1 MWLSDTSV
9 RRPVLAM
16 VMNLILIAFGVV
28 AYTRLPVREYPD
40 IEPPI
45 VTVET
50 YYRGASASV
59 VERRITQRLEDRISQ
74 VEAIKNISSIS
85 TDGKSEITVEF
96 NLGRDLDAAANDIRE
111 AMGPILATMPEE
123 VEPPN
128 VGKTELSA
136 EVLMYLNLTS
146 EFRSTLELT
155 DYAERY
161 LLDRFSRLPGIA
173 RVRINGGSRYALR
186 VWLNREALAARGLTA
201 LDVEEALRRENVDP
215 PAGTVQSLDRQFT
228 VRLNR
233 QYNTTA
239 DFENLVIARGEN
251 GYQVRLGEVAK
262 VELGAEEARSVFKGN
277 RVLMISMGMIRQSR
291 ANPLEVAKAVRA
303 EAEKIRQTL
312 PKDMRLENSYDIS
325 QFIEESINEVYR
337 TLLIALALVVA
348 IIYLFLGSMRAVLV
362 PMLAV
367 PVSMFAT
374 CIVLM
379 ALDYSMNTLTLLAF
393 VLAIG
398 LVVDDAIV
406 VLENIHRRVEEGEKP
421 LVAAYLGTRQVG
433 FAVIATTMVLM
444 AVFVPVTFMPGD
456 TGRLFAEFS
465 VTLAIAVGFSGFVA
479 LTLSPML
486 ASKILRG
493 REGDGFVAM
502 LLQKVFTFVQE
513 LYRKVL
519 SFALQFPATAFPVV
533 AGITLMCWWLLKT
546 MPDEFTPREDRG
558 SFFVT
563 ATSPPGTTF
572 ANSLGTM
579 NTLNEK
585 LMYLVEGEK
594 QEATRINARA
604 PRNFGSAADFND
616 SICVVTLTPF
626 GTRRNGFDIMSE
638 VRQKTADIPQGKVA
652 VIMRQ
657 GMMRG
662 LNKALEIVLS
672 GPTFEELA
680 QWRDIILTK
689 AKENPKLV
697 GFDCDYRDTK
707 PQLRVSIN
715 QTRAADLGVSS
726 ANIGRTLETLLGGRR
741 ATTFIHQGEEYDVI
755 LEGNYGDKRSP
766 LDLNNIFV
774 RSERSKELIPLA
786 NLVTMEEF
794 ADSGTLNRYNRMR
807 SITFDS
813 ELVTGYSLGEAV
825 EYMEKLI
832 QDNLPASAVIGYKGN
847 ALKLKESS
855 GSSGFIFALAM
866 LVAFLVLAAQ
876 FESFVHPLT
885 IMLTVPVAVA
895 GALLGL
901 QFMGLN
907 QSIYSQIGLIMLIGL
922 AAKNGILIVEFIN
935 QLRDEGVDFREA
947 ILRAS
952 EQRLRPI
959 VMTALA
965 TVMGAL
971 PLMLGHGAGY
981 ETRMVVGVV
990 VVFGVSL
997 ATIVTLFLVPMVY
1010 ALIARSTGTPL
1021 DVTRKLESEL
1031 TGEEPKLPTK
1041 YPALIPLLLFAFL
1054 LLPSCNVAPS
1064 YLVPKP
1070 KLPTEFKTAGPWR
1083 TAKPR
1088 DDAHR
1093 GHWWSLFGDAQLNAL
1108 MKQAEAGSPTL
1119 ELAAHRV
1126 TEAQALA
1133 RADRAGLFPF
1143 LALNATETRSRGSN
1157 TLKYNFAGGRTRNI
1171 MGATFDFN
1179 YELDFWGKV
1188 RNRGS
1193 AGVARAEAE
1202 QSDYQSALLGLQS
1215 ELALNYFAV
1224 RAQDAQIALLK
1235 RTVAL
1240 RKKTVDLA
1248 RTRFAQGDIA
1258 QIDVAQA
1265 ETDLAATEAEAIG
1278 LEKKRAELEHAIA
1291 LLLGTTPSQFSL
1303 VPDETKGAPPSIPT
1317 SVPSDLLER
1326 RPDIAAAER
1335 QMAALNAEVGIAK
1348 AALYPSVSIGATV
1361 GSQTSYA
1368 EKVGNA
1374 ASRVWGLGPV
1384 AFNWP
1389 LLQGGGVR
1397 AKIDA
1402 AQARYDQAA
1411 ASYKSTVLGAMRD
1424 AEDAL
1429 SGISIL
1435 QRQSAAQDVTVASAR
1450 KALDLSQKRYESGL
1464 VAYYEVLD
1472 GQRTLLRAEQESTRI
1487 QGERFLAAVLLIKAL
1502 GGGW

>member
-74 VEAIKNISSIS
+74 VEAIKNISSVS

-96 NLGRDLDAAANDIRE
+96 NLGRDLDGAANDIRE
-111 AMGPILATMPEE
+111 AISPILATMPEE

-136 EVLMYLNLTS
+136 EVLMYMNLTS
-146 EFRSTLELT
+146 DSRSTLELN

-161 LLDRFSRLPGIA
+161 LVDRFSRLPGIA
-173 RVRINGGSRYALR
+173 RVRVSGAARYALR

-215 PAGTVQSLDRQFT
+215 AAGAVQSLDRQFT

-233 QYNTTA
+233 QYNTTE
-239 DFENLVIARGEN
+239 DFEKLVVARGEN
-251 GYQVRLGEVAK
+251 GYQVRLAEVAK
-262 VELGAEEARSVFKGN
+262 VELGADEARTIFRGN
-277 RVLMISMGMIRQSR
+277 RVRMVSLGMVRQSR
-291 ANPLEVAKAVRA
+291 ANPLEVAQAVRA
-303 EAEKIRQTL
+303 EAEKIRSTL
-312 PKDMRLENSYDIS
+312 PGDLKLENSYDIS
-325 QFIEESINEVYR
+325 QFIEESIHEVYR
-337 TLLIALALVVA
+337 TLAIALGLVVV

-379 ALDYSMNTLTLLAF
+379 MLDYSMNTLTLLAF

-406 VLENIHRRVEEGEKP
+406 VLENIHRRIEDGESP

-433 FAVIATTMVLM
+433 FAVVATTLVLM

-493 REGDGFVAM
+493 REEDSFVARM
-502 LLQKVFTFVQE
+502 MHRLFAFIQTGYRRLLAFC
-513 LYRKVL
+513 LH
-519 SFALQFPATAFPVV
+519 FPATAFPLVV
-533 AGITLMCWWLLKT
+533 GVTALCGWLLKT
-546 MPDEFTPREDRG
+546 MPEEFAPREDRG

-572 ANSLGTM
+572 ANTVETLDV
-579 NTLNEK
+579 LNER
-585 LMYLVEGEK
+585 LMYLVEEK
-594 QEATRINARA
+594 NEATRINARA
-604 PRNFGSAADFND
+604 PRTFGTAADFNE
-616 SICVVTLTPF
+616 SIAVVTLSPF
-626 GTRRNGFDIMSE
+626 GTRRNGFDIMAE
-638 VRQKTADIPQGKVA
+638 VRNKTTGIPAAKISV
-652 VIMRQ
+652 VMRQ
-657 GMMRG
+657 GMSRG
-662 LNKALEIVLS
+662 LNKALEVVLS
-672 GPTFEELA
+672 GNTFEELA
-680 QWRDIILTK
+680 QWRDIILAK
-689 AKENPKLV
+689 ARDNPKLV

-707 PQLRVSIN
+707 PQLRVSID
-715 QTRAADLGVSS
+715 QARAADLGVSS

-741 ATTFIHQGEEYDVI
+741 ATTFVHQGEEYDVI
-755 LEGNYGDKRSP
+755 MEGSYSDKRSP

-774 RSERSKELIPLA
+774 RSERSKALIPLA
-786 NLVTMEEF
+786 NLVTMDEF

-807 SITFDS
+807 SITFDA
-813 ELVTGYSLGEAV
+813 ELATGYSLGEGVA
-825 EYMEKLI
+825 YLEKLI
-832 QDNLPASAVIGYKGN
+832 ADNLPPSAIVGYKGN
-847 ALKLKESS
+847 SLKLKESS
-855 GSSGFIFALAM
+855 GSSGFIFALAL

-885 IMLTVPVAVA
+885 IMLTVPVAIA

-901 QFMGLN
+901 QYESLN
-907 QSIYSQIGLIMLIGL
+907 QSIYSQVGLIMLIGL

-935 QLRDEGVDFREA
+935 QLRDEGVEFREA
-947 ILRAS
+947 ILQAS

-971 PLMLGHGAGY
+971 PLMLGHGAGF

-990 VVFGVSL
+990 IVYGVSL

-1010 ALIARSTGTPL
+1010 ALIAQRTGSPL
-1021 DVTRKLESEL
+1021 DVTRRLESAL
-1031 TGEEPKLPTK
+1031 TGEDPKPKAK
-1041 YPALIPLLLFAFL
+1041 YPALIPLLAAALL
-1054 LLPSCNVAPS
+1054 LLPSCDLAPRH
-1064 YLVPKP
+1064 LGLKP
-1070 KLPTEFKTAGPWR
+1070 DLPTAFKTDGPWR
-1083 TAKPR
+1083 TAKPS
-1088 DDAHR
+1088 DDLAR
-1093 GHWWSLFGDAQLNAL
+1093 GDWWHLFNDSKLNSLMQ
-1108 MKQAEAGSPTL
+1108 QARSGSPTL
-1119 ELAAHRV
+1119 EVAAHRV
-1126 TEAQALA
+1126 REAQALA
-1133 RADRAGLFPF
+1133 RADRAGFFPF
-1143 LALNATETRSRGSN
+1143 VSFNSSNSRSRGSGN
-1157 TLKYNFAGGRTRNI
+1157 LEFQFAGGRTRN
-1171 MGATFDFN
+1171 MLGGTLDFA
-1179 YELDFWGKV
+1179 YEIDFWGRV
-1188 RNRGS
+1188 RNTAR
-1193 AGVARAEAE
+1193 AGAARAEAE
-1202 QSDYQSALLGLQS
+1202 LADYQNALLGLQS
-1215 ELALNYFAV
+1215 EVAMNYFALRV
-1224 RAQDAQIALLK
+1224 QDTQIALLK
-1235 RTVAL
+1235 RNVES
-1240 RKKTVDLA
+1240 RRKTVQLSQ
-1248 RTRFAQGDIA
+1248 TRFKQGDIA

-1265 ETDLAATEAEAIG
+1265 ETDLASTEAEAIG
-1278 LEKKRAELEHAIA
+1278 LEKKRTELEHAIA
-1291 LLLGTTPSQFSL
+1291 LLLGLVPSQFSL
-1303 VPDETKGAPPSIPT
+1303 SAREINGTPPSIPA

-1326 RPDIAAAER
+1326 RPDIASAER
-1335 QMAALNAEVGIAK
+1335 SMAAMNAEIGVARAAMFPSISVG
-1348 AALYPSVSIGATV
+1348 VSGGTQS
-1361 GSQTSYA
+1361 GYSW
-1368 EKVGNA
+1368 KVFDA
-1374 ASRVWGLGPV
+1374 QSRIWSLGPAAV
-1384 AFNWP
+1384 DWP
-1389 LLQGGGVR
+1389 IFRGGALR
-1397 AKIDA
+1397 ANKKA
-1402 AQARYDQAA
+1402 TEARYDQAA
-1411 ASYKSTVLGAMRD
+1411 ATYKSTILGAMRD

-1429 SGISIL
+1429 SGLAIL
-1435 QRQSAAQDVTVASAR
+1435 KRQAAAQEATATAAR
-1450 KALDLSQKRYESGL
+1450 TALDLSQKRYDSGL

-1472 GQRTLLRAEQESTRI
+1472 SQRTLLRAEQEATRI
-1487 QGERFLAAVLLIKAL
+1487 RGDRFLSAVMLIKAL

>member
-16 VMNLILIAFGVV
+16 VMNLILIAFGIV
-28 AYTRLPVREYPD
+28 AYTRLQVREYPD

-85 TDGKSEITVEF
+85 IDGKSEITVEF

-111 AMGPILATMPEE
+111 AISPILATMPEE

-128 VGKTELSA
+128 VGKTELSS
-136 EVLMYLNLTS
+136 EVLMYLNLAS
-146 EFRSTLELT
+146 DSRSTLELN

-161 LLDRFSRLPGIA
+161 LVDRFSRLAGIA
-173 RVRINGGSRYALR
+173 RVRINGGTRYALR
-186 VWLNREALAARGLTA
+186 IWLDREALAARGLTA

-228 VRLNR
+228 VRINR
-233 QYNTTA
+233 QYQTTE
-239 DFENLVIARGEN
+239 DFEKLVIARGEN
-251 GYQVRLGEVAK
+251 GYQVRLAEVAK
-262 VELGAEEARSVFKGN
+262 VELGAEEARTSFKGN
-277 RVLMISMGMIRQSR
+277 RVRMVSLGMIRQSR
-291 ANPLEVAKAVRA
+291 SNPLDVAKAVRA
-303 EAEKIRQTL
+303 EAEKIRATL

-325 QFIEESINEVYR
+325 QFIEESLNEVYR
-337 TLLIALALVVA
+337 TLCIALALVIA
-348 IIYLFLGSMRAVLV
+348 IIYLFLGNMRAVLV
-362 PMLAV
+362 PTLAV
-367 PVSMFAT
+367 PVSVFAT
-374 CIVLM
+374 CIVLYAM
-379 ALDYSMNTLTLLAF
+379 NYSMNTLTLLAF

-406 VLENIHRRVEEGEKP
+406 VLENIHRRIELGEKP
-421 LVAAYLGTRQVG
+421 LVASFLGTRQVG
-433 FAVIATTMVLM
+433 FAVIATTLVLL

-456 TGRLFAEFS
+456 TGRMFAEFS

-479 LTLSPML
+479 LTLTPML
-486 ASKILRG
+486 ASKIMRD
-493 REGDGFVAM
+493 REGDGLVAR
-502 LLQKVFTFVQE
+502 LLKRVFEFVQR
-513 LYRKVL
+513 LYRQVL
-519 SFALQFPATAFPVV
+519 GFALNFPATAIPVV
-533 AGITLMCWWLLKT
+533 LGLTAMCWWLLKT
-546 MPDEFTPREDRG
+546 IPDEFTPREDRG

-572 ANSLGTM
+572 ANTM
-579 NTLNEK
+579 ETLEVMNEK
-585 LMYLVEGEK
+585 LMYLVEGT
-594 QEATRINARA
+594 QEATRVNARA
-604 PRNFGSAADFND
+604 PRNFGTTADFNE
-616 SICVVTLTPF
+616 SIAVVTLTPF
-626 GTRRNGFDIMSE
+626 GTRRNGFDIMAE
-638 VRQKTADIPQGKVA
+638 VRQKTADIPSAKVS

-662 LNKALEIVLS
+662 LNKPMEIVVS

-689 AKENPKLV
+689 AKENPKLI

-715 QTRAADLGVSS
+715 QSRAADLGVSS

-741 ATTFIHQGEEYDVI
+741 ATTFIHQGEEYDVM
-755 LEGNYGDKRSP
+755 LEGSYGDKRSP

-774 RSERSKELIPLA
+774 RSERSKQLIPLA
-786 NLVTMEEF
+786 NLVTMDEF

-807 SITFDS
+807 SITFDA
-813 ELVTGYSLGEAV
+813 ELASGYSLGEGIN
-825 EYMEKLI
+825 YMEQI
-832 QDNLPASAVIGYKGN
+832 IRETLPPNAIVGYKGN
-847 ALKLKESS
+847 ALKLKDNS
-855 GSSGFIFALAM
+855 GSIGLIFALAM
-866 LVAFLVLAAQ
+866 LIAFLVLAAQ
-876 FESFVHPLT
+876 FESFVHPFT

-901 QFMGLN
+901 QLMGLN

-935 QLRDEGVDFREA
+935 QLRDEGMEFREA
-947 ILRAS
+947 ILQAS

-997 ATIVTLFLVPMVY
+997 ATVVTLFLVPMVY
-1010 ALIARSTGTPL
+1010 ALIGLHTGSPL
-1021 DVTRKLESEL
+1021 DVTRKLETAL
-1031 TGEEPKLPTK
+1031 TGEESKEKSK
-1041 YPALIPLLLFAFL
+1041 YPALLHLLLFAFM
-1054 LLPSCNVAPS
+1054 LLPSCNLAPKF
-1064 YLVPKP
+1064 LIPKP
-1070 KLPTEFKTAGPWR
+1070 KLPTEFKTTGPWR

-1088 DDAHR
+1088 DEASR
-1093 GHWWSLFGDAQLNAL
+1093 GNWWSLFGDARLNAL
-1108 MKQAEAGSPTL
+1108 MQQAQTGSPTL

-1126 TEAQALA
+1126 TEAKALA
-1133 RADRAGLFPF
+1133 RADRANLFPF
-1143 LALNATETRSRGSN
+1143 LTLNGSATRSRGSSN
-1157 TLKYNFAGGRTRNI
+1157 MKFQFAGGRTRNV
-1171 MGATFDFN
+1171 MGATLDFE
-1179 YELDFWGKV
+1179 YELDFWGKL
-1188 RNRGS
+1188 RNQSR
-1193 AGVARAEAE
+1193 AGAARAEA
-1202 QSDYQSALLGLQS
+1202 QQADYHNALLGLQS
-1215 ELALNYFAV
+1215 ELAMNYFALRV
-1224 RAQDAQIALLK
+1224 QDAQIALLR

-1240 RKKTVDLA
+1240 RRKTVELA
-1248 RTRFAQGDIA
+1248 RTRFTQGDIG

-1278 LEKKRAELEHAIA
+1278 LERKRAELEHAIA
-1291 LLLGTTPSQFSL
+1291 LLLGKTPSEFSQ
-1303 VPDETKGAPPSIPT
+1303 PAHDMSGAPPSVPA

-1326 RPDIAAAER
+1326 RPDIATAER
-1335 QMAALNAEVGIAK
+1335 QMAALNAEIGVAK
-1348 AALYPSVSIGATV
+1348 AALFPSLSIGLSGGT
-1361 GSQTSYA
+1361 QTSYA
-1368 EKVGNA
+1368 WKLA
-1374 ASRVWGLGPV
+1374 DAQSRVWGLGP
-1384 AFNWP
+1384 AAIEWP
-1389 LLQGGGVR
+1389 LLRGGGVR
-1397 AKIDA
+1397 ANIEATK
-1402 AQARYDQAA
+1402 ARYDQAA
-1411 ASYKSTVLGAMRD
+1411 ASYKNTVLSAMRD

-1429 SGISIL
+1429 SGLAIL
-1435 QRQSAAQDVTVASAR
+1435 QRQAAAQEATAASAR
-1450 KALDLSQKRYESGL
+1450 RALDLSQKRYDSGL

-1472 GQRTLLRAEQESTRI
+1472 SQRTLLRAEQEATRI
-1487 QGERFLAAVLLIKAL
+1487 QGERFLASVLLIKAL

>member
-16 VMNLILIAFGVV
+16 VMNLILIAFGIV
-28 AYTRLPVREYPD
+28 AYTRLAVREYPD

-50 YYRGASASV
+50 YYRGASANV

-74 VEAIKNISSIS
+74 VEAIKNISSVS

-111 AMGPILATMPEE
+111 AISPILPTMPEE

-128 VGKTELSA
+128 VGKTELSS

-146 EFRSTLELT
+146 EFRSTLELN

-161 LLDRFSRLPGIA
+161 LVDRFSRLPGIA

-186 VWLNREALAARGLTA
+186 VWLDREALAARGLTA

-215 PAGTVQSLDRQFT
+215 PAGAVQSLDRQFT

-233 QYNTTA
+233 QYQSTG
-239 DFENLVIARGEN
+239 DFEKLVIARGEN
-251 GYQVRLGEVAK
+251 GYQVRLAEVAK
-262 VELGAEEARSVFKGN
+262 VELGAEEARNVFKGN
-277 RVLMISMGMIRQSR
+277 RVLMVSLGMIRQSR
-291 ANPLEVAKAVRA
+291 ANPLEVARAVRA
-303 EAEKIRQTL
+303 EAEKIRETL

-325 QFIEESINEVYR
+325 QFIEESIHEVYR
-337 TLLIALALVVA
+337 TLIIALVLVVA

-362 PMLAV
+362 PVLAV

-406 VLENIHRRVEEGEKP
+406 VLENIHRRIEEGEKP

-433 FAVIATTMVLM
+433 FAVVATTLVLM
-444 AVFVPVTFMPGD
+444 SVFVPVTFMPGD

-493 REGDGFVAM
+493 REGDGLVAR
-502 LLQKVFTFVQE
+502 LLEKAFGHVQAG
-513 LYRKVL
+513 YRRVL
-519 SFALQFPATAFPVV
+519 GLALRFPATALPLV
-533 AGITLMCWWLLKT
+533 AGITVMCWWLLKT
-546 MPDEFTPREDRG
+546 IPDEFTPREDRG

-572 ANSLGTM
+572 ANTLETM
-579 NTLNEK
+579 NAVNER
-585 LMYLVEGEK
+585 LMYLVEGERN
-594 QEATRINARA
+594 EATRVNARA
-604 PRNFGSAADFND
+604 PRTFGSAADFHE

-626 GTRRNGFDIMSE
+626 GTRRDGFQIMDE
-638 VRQKTADIPQGKVA
+638 LRAKTGDIPQAK
-652 VIMRQ
+652 ISITMRQ

-662 LNKALEIVLS
+662 LNKALEIVVS

-680 QWRDIILTK
+680 AWRDIILRK
-689 AKENPKLV
+689 AKENPNLV

-755 LEGNYGDKRSP
+755 LEGSYRDKRSP

-774 RSERSKELIPLA
+774 RSERSQELIPLA
-786 NLVTMEEF
+786 NLVTMDEF

-807 SITFDS
+807 SITFDA
-813 ELVTGYSLGEAV
+813 ELVTGYSLGQAV
-825 EYMEKLI
+825 QDMEQLI
-832 QDNLPASAVIGYKGN
+832 HDNLPASAVIGYKGN
-847 ALKLKESS
+847 SLKLKESS
-855 GSSGFIFALAM
+855 GSSGFIFALAL

-901 QFMGLN
+901 QFMGMN

-935 QLRDEGVDFREA
+935 QLRDEGLSFHDA

-971 PLMLGHGAGY
+971 PLMLGHGAGF

-990 VVFGVSL
+990 IVFGVSL
-997 ATIVTLFLVPMVY
+997 ATLVTLFLVPMVY
-1010 ALIARSTGTPL
+1010 GLIAQRTGSPL
-1021 DVTRKLESEL
+1021 DVTRRLESEL
-1031 TGEEPKLPTK
+1031 SGEEAKERTNL
-1041 YPALIPLLLFAFL
+1041 PALVHVLLLALL
-1054 LLPSCNVAPS
+1054 LLPSCNLAPN
-1064 YLVPKP
+1064 YLIPQP
-1070 KLPTEFKTAGPWR
+1070 KLPTEFKTEGPWR
-1083 TAKPR
+1083 TATPK
-1088 DDAHR
+1088 DDASR
-1093 GHWWSLFGDAQLNAL
+1093 GNWWSLFRDSKLNTL

-1143 LALNATETRSRGSN
+1143 LTFNGSALRNRGSSN
-1157 TLKYNFAGGRTRNI
+1157 MKFQFAGGRTRNTL
-1171 MGATFDFN
+1171 GGTLDFD
-1179 YELDFWGKV
+1179 YELDFWGKL
-1188 RNRGS
+1188 RNQARS
-1193 AGVARAEAE
+1193 GVAKAEAE
-1202 QSDYQSALLGLQS
+1202 HADYHTALLGLQS
-1215 ELALNYFAV
+1215 ELALNYFTL

-1235 RTVAL
+1235 RTVGV
-1240 RKKTVDLA
+1240 RRKTVDLA
-1248 RTRFAQGDIA
+1248 RTRFEQGDIA

-1265 ETDLAATEAEAIG
+1265 ETELASAEAEAIG

-1291 LLLGTTPSQFSL
+1291 LLLGLTPSQFSL
-1303 VPDETKGAPPSIPT
+1303 TTDEIRGSPPSIPA

-1335 QMAALNAEVGIAK
+1335 QMASLNAEIGVAK
-1348 AALYPSVSIGATV
+1348 AALFPSVRIGLT
-1361 GSQTSYA
+1361 GGTQTSYVWKLLDA
-1368 EKVGNA
+1368 Q
-1374 ASRVWGLGPV
+1374 SRVWGLGPGTIE
-1384 AFNWP
+1384 WP
-1389 LLQGGGVR
+1389 LLRGGGVR
-1397 AKIDA
+1397 ANIDA
-1402 AQARYDQAA
+1402 TKARYDQAA
-1411 ASYKSTVLGAMRD
+1411 ASYKNTVLSAVRD
-1424 AEDAL
+1424 VEDAL
-1429 SGISIL
+1429 SGLSVL
-1435 QRQSAAQDVTVASAR
+1435 QRQAAAQAATADSAR
-1450 KALDLSQKRYESGL
+1450 RALELSQKRYDSGL

-1472 GQRTLLRAEQESTRI
+1472 AQRTLLRAEQEATRI
-1487 QGERFLAAVLLIKAL
+1487 QGERFLSAILLIKAL

>member
-111 AMGPILATMPEE
+111 AISPILASMPEE

-128 VGKTELSA
+128 VGKTELSS

-146 EFRSTLELT
+146 DSRTTLELN

-161 LLDRFSRLPGIA
+161 LVDRFSRLPGIA

-186 VWLNREALAARGLTA
+186 VWLDREALAARGLTA

-233 QYNTTA
+233 QYQSTE
-239 DFENLVIARGEN
+239 DFEKLVIARGEN
-251 GYQVRLGEVAK
+251 GYQVRLAEVAR
-262 VELGAEEARSVFKGN
+262 VELGADEARTVFKGN
-277 RVLMISMGMIRQSR
+277 RVLMVSLGMIRQSR
-291 ANPLEVAKAVRA
+291 ANPLEVAQAVRA
-303 EAEKIRQTL
+303 ESEKIRATL

-325 QFIEESINEVYR
+325 QFIEESIHEVYR
-337 TLLIALALVVA
+337 TLVIALVLVVA

-406 VLENIHRRVEEGEKP
+406 VLENIHRRIEEGEKP

-433 FAVIATTMVLM
+433 FAVVATTLVLM
-444 AVFVPVTFMPGD
+444 SVFVPVTFMPGD

-493 REGDGFVAM
+493 REGDGLVAR
-502 LLQKVFTFVQE
+502 LLQKVFEWIQGA
-513 LYRKVL
+513 YRKVL
-519 SFALQFPATAFPVV
+519 GFALNFPATAFPVV
-533 AGITLMCWWLLKT
+533 VGITLMCWWLLKT

-572 ANSLGTM
+572 ASTQE
-579 NTLNEK
+579 TLNVLNERV
-585 LMYLVEGEK
+585 MYLVEDTK
-594 QEATRINARA
+594 EATRVNARA
-604 PRNFGSAADFND
+604 PRNFGSTADFNE
-616 SICVVTLTPF
+616 SIAVITLTPF
-626 GTRRNGFDIMSE
+626 GTRRNGFDIMNE
-638 VRQKTADIPQGKVA
+638 VRQKTAGMPDAKVS
-652 VIMRQ
+652 VVMRQ

-662 LNKALEIVLS
+662 LNKSLEIVLS

-680 QWRDIILTK
+680 EWRDIIMTK
-689 AKENPKLV
+689 AKENPRLV

-741 ATTFIHQGEEYDVI
+741 ATTFIYQGEEYDVI
-755 LEGNYGDKRSP
+755 LEGSYVDKRSP

-813 ELVTGYSLGEAV
+813 ELANGYSLGEAV
-825 EYMEKLI
+825 DYMEKLI
-832 QDNLPASAVIGYKGN
+832 QENLPSSAVVGYKGN

-855 GSSGFIFALAM
+855 GSSAFIFALAM

-901 QFMGLN
+901 QFMGMN

-935 QLRDEGVDFREA
+935 QLRDEGVEFREA
-947 ILRAS
+947 VLRAS

-971 PLMLGHGAGY
+971 PLMLGQGAGY

-997 ATIVTLFLVPMVY
+997 ATLVTLFLVPMVY
-1010 ALIARSTGTPL
+1010 ALIAQRTGSPL

-1031 TGEEPKLPTK
+1031 TGEEPKERTK
-1041 YPALIPLLLFAFL
+1041 YPALIHVLLFAFL
-1054 LLPSCNVAPS
+1054 LLPSCNLAPK
-1064 YLVPKP
+1064 YFAPKP
-1070 KLPTEFKTAGPWR
+1070 NLPTEFKTTGPWR
-1083 TAKPR
+1083 TATPR
-1088 DDAHR
+1088 DGANR
-1093 GHWWSLFGDAQLNAL
+1093 GDWWGSFGDAKLNAL
-1108 MKQAEAGSPTL
+1108 MKQARAGSPTL
-1119 ELAAHRV
+1119 ELAMHRV

-1143 LALNATETRSRGSN
+1143 VTLNGSANRGRGSGN
-1157 TLKYNFAGGRTRNI
+1157 LQFQFAGGRTRSL
-1171 MGATFDFN
+1171 MGATLDFD
-1179 YELDFWGKV
+1179 YELDFWGRL
-1188 RNRGS
+1188 RNQSRSG
-1193 AGVARAEAE
+1193 AARAEAE
-1202 QSDYQSALLGLQS
+1202 QADYQNALLGLQS
-1215 ELALNYFAV
+1215 ELALNYFAL
-1224 RAQDAQIALLK
+1224 RTQDAQIALLR
-1235 RTVAL
+1235 RTVEL
-1240 RKKTVDLA
+1240 RRKTVELA
-1248 RTRFAQGDIA
+1248 RKRFNQGDIG

-1278 LEKKRAELEHAIA
+1278 LEKRRAELEHAIA
-1291 LLLGTTPSQFSL
+1291 LLLGVTPSRLSL
-1303 VPDETKGAPPSIPT
+1303 SAHEISGAPPSVPA

-1326 RPDIAAAER
+1326 RPDIAGAER
-1335 QMAALNAEVGIAK
+1335 QMAALNAEVGVAK
-1348 AALYPSVSIGATV
+1348 AALFPSLRIGLT
-1361 GSQTSYA
+1361 GGTQTSYFWKIA
-1368 EKVGNA
+1368 DA
-1374 ASRVWGLGPV
+1374 PSRVWGLGPASV
-1384 AFNWP
+1384 EWP
-1389 LLQGGGVR
+1389 LLRGGGVR
-1397 AKIDA
+1397 ANIDA
-1402 AQARYDQAA
+1402 AKARYDQAA
-1411 ASYKSTVLGAMRD
+1411 ASYKQTVLAAMRD

-1429 SGISIL
+1429 SGLSIL
-1435 QRQSAAQDVTVASAR
+1435 KRQAEAQAATVASAR
-1450 KALDLSQKRYESGL
+1450 QALDLSQKRYDSGL
-1464 VAYYEVLD
+1464 VAYFEVLD
-1472 GQRTLLRAEQESTRI
+1472 SQRTLLRAEQEATRI
-1487 QGERFLAAVLLIKAL
+1487 QGERFLSAVLLIKAL

>member
-28 AYTRLPVREYPD
+28 AYTRLQVREYPD

-74 VEAIKNISSIS
+74 VESIKNISSIS
-85 TDGKSEITVEF
+85 VDGKSEITVEF

-111 AMGPILATMPEE
+111 AISPILATMPEE

-136 EVLMYLNLTS
+136 EVLMYLNLASDT
-146 EFRSTLELT
+146 RSTLELN

-161 LLDRFSRLPGIA
+161 LVDRFSRLPGIA
-173 RVRINGGSRYALR
+173 RVRISGAARYALR
-186 VWLNREALAARGLTA
+186 IWLDREALAARGLTA

-228 VRLNR
+228 VRINR
-233 QYNTTA
+233 QYETTQ
-239 DFENLVIARGEN
+239 DFEKLVIARGEN

-262 VELGAEEARSVFKGN
+262 VELGADEARNSFKGN
-277 RVLMISMGMIRQSR
+277 RVRMVSLGMVRQSR
-291 ANPLEVAKAVRA
+291 ANPLDVAKAVRA
-303 EAEKIRQTL
+303 EAEKIRATL
-312 PKDMRLENSYDIS
+312 PKDMRLDNSYDIS
-325 QFIEESINEVYR
+325 QFIEESLNEVYR
-337 TLLIALALVVA
+337 TLVIALALVVA
-348 IIYLFLGSMRAVLV
+348 IIYLFLGNMRAVLV
-362 PMLAV
+362 PTVAV
-367 PVSMFAT
+367 PVSVFAT
-374 CIVLM
+374 CIVLY
-379 ALDYSMNTLTLLAF
+379 ALDFSMNTLTLLAF

-406 VLENIHRRVEEGEKP
+406 VLENIHRRIELGEKP
-421 LVAAYLGTRQVG
+421 LVASFLGTRQVG
-433 FAVIATTMVLM
+433 FAVIATTLVLL

-456 TGRLFAEFS
+456 TGRMFAEFS
-465 VTLAIAVGFSGFVA
+465 VTLAISVGFSGFVA

-486 ASKILRG
+486 ASKIMRD
-493 REGDGFVAM
+493 RHGDGFVAR
-502 LLQKVFTFVQE
+502 LLQRIFEFVQR

-519 SFALQFPATAFPVV
+519 DLLLNFPATAIPVV
-533 AGITLMCWWLLKT
+533 LGLTALCWWLLKNI
-546 MPDEFTPREDRG
+546 PEEFTPREDRG

-572 ANSLGTM
+572 ANTM
-579 NTLNEK
+579 ETLDVLNER
-585 LMYLVEGEK
+585 LMYLVEETH
-594 QEATRINARA
+594 EATRVNARA
-604 PRNFGSAADFND
+604 PRSFGAAADFNE
-616 SICVVTLTPF
+616 SIAVLTLSPF
-626 GTRRNGFDIMSE
+626 GTRRNGFDIMAE
-638 VRQKTADIPQGKVA
+638 VRKKTADLPTAKVS

-662 LNKALEIVLS
+662 LNKPMEIVLS

-680 QWRDIILTK
+680 AWRDIILNK
-689 AKENPKLV
+689 ARENPKLV

-715 QTRAADLGVSS
+715 QARAADLGVSS

-741 ATTFIHQGEEYDVI
+741 ATTFIYQGEEYDVM
-755 LEGNYGDKRSP
+755 LEGSYADKRSP

-786 NLVTMEEF
+786 NLVTMQEF

-807 SITFDS
+807 SITFDA
-813 ELVTGYSLGEAV
+813 ELATGYSLGQAV
-825 EYMEKLI
+825 EYMEQLI
-832 QDNLPASAVIGYKGN
+832 RDNLPPSAIIGYKGN
-847 ALKLKESS
+847 ALKMKENS
-855 GSSGFIFALAM
+855 GSIGLIFALAM
-866 LVAFLVLAAQ
+866 LIAFLVLAAQ

-895 GALLGL
+895 GALIGL
-901 QFMGLN
+901 QFMGMN

-935 QLRDEGVDFREA
+935 QLRDEGMEFREA
-947 ILRAS
+947 ILTAS

-990 VVFGVSL
+990 IVFGVSL

-1010 ALIARSTGTPL
+1010 ALIARHTGSPL
-1021 DVTRKLESEL
+1021 DVSRKLESAL
-1031 TGEEPKLPTK
+1031 TGEEPKPKSK
-1041 YPALIPLLLFAFL
+1041 YPALLHLLLLTFL
-1054 LLPSCNVAPS
+1054 LLPSCNLAPT
-1064 YLVPKP
+1064 YLVPQP
-1070 KLPTEFKTAGPWR
+1070 KLPTEFKTSGPWR

-1088 DDAHR
+1088 DDAHK
-1093 GHWWSLFGDAQLNAL
+1093 GHWWSLFGDARLNAL
-1108 MKQAEAGSPTL
+1108 MQQAEPGSPTL

-1126 TEAQALA
+1126 TEAKALA
-1133 RADRAGLFPF
+1133 RADRANLFPF
-1143 LALNATETRSRGSN
+1143 LTLNSSAARNRGSSN
-1157 TLKYNFAGGRTRNI
+1157 MQFQFAGGRTRTVL
-1171 MGATFDFN
+1171 GSTLDFD
-1179 YELDFWGKV
+1179 YELDFWGRL
-1188 RNRGS
+1188 RNQSS
-1193 AGVARAEAE
+1193 AGRARVEAT
-1202 QSDYQSALLGLQS
+1202 QSDYQNALLGLQS
-1215 ELALNYFAV
+1215 ELVMNYFAL

-1258 QIDVAQA
+1258 QMDVAQA
-1265 ETDLAATEAEAIG
+1265 ETDMAATEAEAIG
-1278 LEKKRAELEHAIA
+1278 LEKRRAELEHAIA
-1291 LLLGTTPSQFSL
+1291 LLLGTTPSQFNQPAHEIS
-1303 VPDETKGAPPSIPT
+1303 GAPPSIPS

-1335 QMAALNAEVGIAK
+1335 QMAALNAEIGVAK
-1348 AALYPSVSIGATV
+1348 AALFPSVSLGLT
-1361 GSQTSYA
+1361 GGTQTSYFWKLA
-1368 EKVGNA
+1368 DA
-1374 ASRVWGLGPV
+1374 PSRVWGLGP
-1384 AFNWP
+1384 AAIEWP
-1389 LLQGGGVR
+1389 LLRGGGVR
-1397 AKIDA
+1397 ANIEA
-1402 AQARYDQAA
+1402 TQARYDQSA
-1411 ASYKSTVLGAMRD
+1411 ASYKNTVLSAVRD

-1429 SGISIL
+1429 SALSIL
-1435 QRQSAAQDVTVASAR
+1435 KRQSAAQDVTVASAS
-1450 KALDLSQKRYESGL
+1450 KALELAQKRYDSGL

-1472 GQRTLLRAEQESTRI
+1472 AQRTMLRSEQEATRI

>member
-28 AYTRLPVREYPD
+28 AYTRLQVREYPD

-74 VEAIKNISSIS
+74 VEAIKNISSVS

-111 AMGPILATMPEE
+111 AISPILVTMPEE
-123 VEPPN
+123 VETPN
-128 VGKTELSA
+128 VGKTELSS

-146 EFRSTLELT
+146 ESRSTLELN

-161 LLDRFSRLPGIA
+161 LVDRFSRLPGIA
-173 RVRINGGSRYALR
+173 RVRVSGAARYALR
-186 VWLNREALAARGLTA
+186 IWLDREALAARGLTA

-215 PAGTVQSLDRQFT
+215 PAGAVQSLDRQFT

-233 QYNTTA
+233 QYQSTA
-239 DFENLVIARGEN
+239 DFEKLVIARGGN
-251 GYQVRLGEVAK
+251 GYQVRLAEVAK
-262 VELGAEEARSVFKGN
+262 VELGADEARTVFKGN
-277 RVLMISMGMIRQSR
+277 RVLMVSLGMVRQSR
-291 ANPLEVAKAVRA
+291 ANPLEVARAVRA
-303 EAEKIRQTL
+303 EAEKVRETL
-312 PKDMRLENSYDIS
+312 PKDLRLENSYDIS
-325 QFIEESINEVYR
+325 QFIEESIQEVYR
-337 TLLIALALVVA
+337 TLLIALVLVVA

-362 PMLAV
+362 PLLAV

-374 CIVLM
+374 CIVLLM
-379 ALDYSMNTLTLLAF
+379 LGYSMNTLTLLAF

-406 VLENIHRRVEEGEKP
+406 VLENIHRRIEEGEKP

-433 FAVIATTMVLM
+433 FAVVATTLVLM

-465 VTLAIAVGFSGFVA
+465 VTLAVAVGFSGFVA

-493 REGDGFVAM
+493 REGDGLVAR
-502 LLQKVFTFVQE
+502 LLQKVFEYVQAG
-513 LYRKVL
+513 YRRVL
-519 SFALQFPATAFPVV
+519 GLALSFPATAFPVV
-533 AGITLMCWWLLKT
+533 LGVLLMCWWLLKT

-572 ANSLGTM
+572 GSTTQ
-579 NTLNEK
+579 TLDKVIERV
-585 LMYLVEGEK
+585 MYLVDDTH
-594 QEATRINARA
+594 EATRVNARA
-604 PRNFGSAADFND
+604 PRSFGTAADFNE
-616 SICVVTLTPF
+616 SIVVITLRPF
-626 GTRRNGFDIMSE
+626 GARRSGFDIMNE
-638 VRQKTADIPQGKVA
+638 VRRKTGDMPEAKVS
-652 VIMRQ
+652 VVMRQ

-662 LNKALEIVLS
+662 LNKPLEIVLS
-672 GPTFEELA
+672 GPTYEELTE
-680 QWRDIILTK
+680 WRDIIMTR
-689 AKENPKLV
+689 AKENPNLV

-755 LEGNYGDKRSP
+755 LEGRYADKRSP

-786 NLVTMEEF
+786 NLVTMDEF

-807 SITFDS
+807 SITFDA
-813 ELVTGYSLGEAV
+813 ELAGGYSLGQAV
-825 EYMEKLI
+825 EYMEGLI
-832 QDNLPASAVIGYKGN
+832 RDNLPASAVVGYKGN

-855 GSSGFIFALAM
+855 GSSGFIFALAL

-901 QFMGLN
+901 QFMGMN

-922 AAKNGILIVEFIN
+922 AAKNGILIVEFVN
-935 QLRDEGVDFREA
+935 QLRDEGVEFREA
-947 ILRAS
+947 LLRAS

-971 PLMLGHGAGY
+971 PLMLGHGAGH

-990 VVFGVSL
+990 IVFGVSL
-997 ATIVTLFLVPMVY
+997 ATLVTLFLVPMVY
-1010 ALIARSTGTPL
+1010 GLIARRTGSPL
-1021 DVTRKLESEL
+1021 DVTRRLESEL
-1031 TGEEPKLPTK
+1031 AGGTPQERSGAGVLAPVLLC
-1041 YPALIPLLLFAFL
+1041 ALL
-1054 LLPSCNVAPS
+1054 LLPSCNFAPK
-1064 YLVPKP
+1064 YFAPKP
-1070 KLPTEFKTAGPWR
+1070 GLPLEFKTDGPWR
-1083 TAKPR
+1083 TARPG

-1093 GHWWSLFGDAQLNAL
+1093 GHWWGLFNDARLNSL

-1126 TEAQALA
+1126 TEARALA

-1143 LALNATETRSRGSN
+1143 LTLNGSGTRSRSSGN
-1157 TLKYNFAGGRTRNI
+1157 MQFQFAGGRTRNVL
-1171 MGATFDFN
+1171 GGTLDFD

-1188 RNRGS
+1188 RNQGRSG
-1193 AGVARAEAE
+1193 AARAAA
-1202 QSDYQSALLGLQS
+1202 QQADYQNALLGLQS
-1215 ELALNYFAV
+1215 ELALNYFAL
-1224 RAQDAQIALLK
+1224 RAQDAQIALLR
-1235 RTVAL
+1235 RTVGL
-1240 RKKTVDLA
+1240 RREAAGLA
-1248 RTRFAQGDIA
+1248 RKRFSQGDIA

-1278 LEKKRAELEHAIA
+1278 LEKRRAELDHAIA
-1291 LLLGTTPSQFSL
+1291 LLLGVTPSQFSL
-1303 VPDETKGAPPSIPT
+1303 PEQEISGSPPAIPA

-1326 RPDIAAAER
+1326 RPDIAGAER
-1335 QMAALNAEVGIAK
+1335 QMAALNAEIGVAK
-1348 AALYPSVSIGATV
+1348 AALFPSLRV
-1361 GSQTSYA
+1361 GLTGGTQTSYFWKIA
-1368 EKVGNA
+1368 DA
-1374 ASRVWGLGPV
+1374 PSRVWGLGPASV
-1384 AFNWP
+1384 EWP
-1389 LLQGGGVR
+1389 LLRGGGVR
-1397 AKIDA
+1397 ANIDA
-1402 AQARYDQAA
+1402 TKARYDQAA
-1411 ASYKSTVLGAMRD
+1411 ASYKQTVLSAMRD
-1424 AEDAL
+1424 VEDAL
-1429 SGISIL
+1429 SGLSIL
-1435 QRQSAAQDVTVASAR
+1435 RRQSESQAATVASAR
-1450 KALDLSQKRYESGL
+1450 QALALSRKRYDSGL
-1464 VAYYEVLD
+1464 VAYFEVLD
-1472 GQRTLLRAEQESTRI
+1472 SQRTLLRAEQEATRI
-1487 QGERFLAAVLLIKAL
+1487 QGERFLSTILLVKAL